1 MGTESGF
8 EFLLEANTQ
17 QASFASVSGLSE
29 CLIDSV
35 IVCVVS
41 TLIIG
46 ASKLFCLCPIRM
58 SHFVLHPIHCS

>member
-29 CLIDSV
+29 CLVDSV
-35 IVCVVS
+35 VVCVVS
-41 TLIIG
+41 TLIIS
-46 ASKLFCLCPIRM
+46 ASKLFLSLP
-58 SHFVLHPIHCS
+58 L